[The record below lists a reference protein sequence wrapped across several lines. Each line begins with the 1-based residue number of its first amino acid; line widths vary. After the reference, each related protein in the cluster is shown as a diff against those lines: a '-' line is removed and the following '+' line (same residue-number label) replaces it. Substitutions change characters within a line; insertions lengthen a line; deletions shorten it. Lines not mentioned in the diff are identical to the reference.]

1 MMSRRQAARFDGTH
15 GRERATTPAASEAGC
30 VAVTTSQGTV
40 PASVRIH
47 RWRGVAA
54 VTLMSG
60 ALQATFV
67 PEMNMLGASLCLGG
81 EEFLALPGG
90 VGAYKR
96 VRTTGLPLL
105 APWAN
110 RLSGWAYRA
119 DRIRVDLDGL
129 DLYTD
134 PNGLPIH
141 GTMSA
146 RERWDVS
153 AVSTGGRVARLRAGF
168 EYAGAELLAAFP
180 FRHRLEMAVEIDG
193 RSLSV
198 ATTIRPSGDRA
209 VPVSFGYHPYLRLP
223 VGRRSA
229 WRLLL
234 PRRMHVELDERGI
247 PTGRSAEAPAE
258 AEPIGART
266 YDDLFEVTGDRRLGI
281 QHGGWR
287 LSVLFGGGYPY
298 AQVYAPPGAGF
309 ACLEPMTAPTNALV
323 TGDYRVVRPGESFT
337 ARFSIRPERI
347 RPGTA

>member
-1 MMSRRQAARFDGTH
+1 
-15 GRERATTPAASEAGC
+15 
-30 VAVTTSQGTV
+30 
-40 PASVRIH
+40 
-47 RWRGVAA
+47 VAA
-54 VTLMSG
+54 VTLASG
-60 ALQATFV
+60 ELQATFV
-67 PEMNMLGASLCLGG
+67 PEMNMLGASLRLGG

-90 VGAYKR
+90 VGAYRR

-180 FRHRLEMAVEIDG
+180 FPHRLEMAIDVDG

-223 VGRRSA
+223 GGRRSA

-234 PRRMHVELDERGI
+234 PRRLHVELDERGI
-247 PTGRSAEAPAE
+247 PTGRSSGEPAE
-258 AEPIGART
+258 AEPIAART
-266 YDDLFEVTGDRRLGI
+266 YDDLFELTGDRRLGI
-281 QHGGWR
+281 QHRDRR
-287 LSVLFGGGYPY
+287 LSVRFGAGYPY
-298 AQVYAPPGAGF
+298 AQVYVPPGAGF

-323 TGDYRVVRPGESFT
+323 AGGYPVVRPGESFT
-337 ARFSIRPERI
+337 ARFSIHPQRVD
-347 RPGTA
+347 PGAGR

>member
-1 MMSRRQAARFDGTH
+1 MMSRRRAVRFDG
-15 GRERATTPAASEAGC
+15 GMPG
-30 VAVTTSQGTV
+30 
-40 PASVRIH
+40 SVRIH

-54 VTLMSG
+54 VTLVSG
-60 ALQATFV
+60 ELQATFV
-67 PEMNMLGASLCLGG
+67 PEMNMLGVSLRLGG
-81 EEFLALPGG
+81 DEFLALPGG
-90 VGAYKR
+90 VGAYRR

-110 RLSGWAYRA
+110 RLSRRAYRA

-146 RERWDVS
+146 QEAWDVS

-180 FRHRLEMAVEIDG
+180 FPHRLETAVEVDG
-193 RSLSV
+193 RSLSL

-223 VGRRSA
+223 GGRRSA

-234 PRRMHVELDERGI
+234 PRRRHVELDERGI
-247 PTGRSAEAPAE
+247 PTGRSAEVPAE
-258 AEPIGART
+258 GELIGART
-266 YDDLFEVTGDRRLGI
+266 YDDLFELTGDRRLGL
-281 QHGGWR
+281 QHGGRR
-287 LSVLFGGGYPY
+287 LSVRFGAGYPY
-298 AQVYAPPGAGF
+298 AQVYVPPGAGF

-323 TGDYRVVRPGESFT
+323 AGDYPLVRPGESFT
-337 ARFSIRPERI
+337 ARFWIRPR
-347 RPGTA
+347 RVDPGAGR

>member
-1 MMSRRQAARFDGTH
+1 
-15 GRERATTPAASEAGC
+15 
-30 VAVTTSQGTV
+30 V
-40 PASVRIH
+40 PASVRVH

-54 VTLMSG
+54 VTLTSG
-60 ALQATFV
+60 ELQATFV
-67 PEMNMLGASLCLGG
+67 PELNLLGASLRLGG

-90 VGAYKR
+90 VGAYRR

-110 RLSGWAYRA
+110 RLDGRAYRA
-119 DRIRVDLDGL
+119 GRVRVDLDGL

-146 RERWDVS
+146 RDAWDVD
-153 AVSTGGRVARLRAGF
+153 AVGTGGPVARLRARF
-168 EYAGAELLAAFP
+168 EYAGEDLLAAFP
-180 FRHRLEMAVEIDG
+180 FPHRLETAIGVDG

-198 ATTIRPSGDRA
+198 ATTIRPSGGRS
-209 VPVSFGYHPYLRLP
+209 VPVSFGYHPYFRLP
-223 VGRRSA
+223 GGRRAA

-234 PRRMHVELDERGI
+234 PRRRLLELDERGI
-247 PTGRSAEAPAE
+247 PTGRSTEAPAE

-266 YDDLFEVTGDRRLGI
+266 FDDLFELIGDRRLVI
-281 QHGGWR
+281 QHGTRR
-287 LSVLFGGGYPY
+287 LTVRFGDGYPF

-323 TGDYRVVRPGESFT
+323 TGDYPVVRPGESLT
-337 ARFSIRPERI
+337 ARFWIRPERI
-347 RPGTA
+347 PPGTA

>member
-1 MMSRRQAARFDGTH
+1 MEGH
-15 GRERATTPAASEAGC
+15 GG
-30 VAVTTSQGTV
+30 V

-54 VTLMSG
+54 VTLTSG

-67 PEMNMLGASLCLGG
+67 PEMNLLGASLRLGG

-90 VGAYKR
+90 IGAYRR

-110 RLSGWAYRA
+110 RLSGRAYRA
-119 DRIRVDLDGL
+119 GGVRVDLDTL
-129 DLYTD
+129 DLDTD

-146 RERWDVS
+146 RHPWEVR
-153 AVSTGGRVARLRAGF
+153 AVSTGDRVARLRAAF
-168 EYAGAELLAAFP
+168 EYAEEELLAAFP
-180 FRHRLEMAVEIDG
+180 FPHRLETSIEVDG

-198 ATTIRPSGDRA
+198 TTSIRPCGDRA
-209 VPVSFGYHPYLRLP
+209 VPISFGYHPYLRLP
-223 VGRRSA
+223 GGRRSA

-234 PRRMHVELDERGI
+234 PRRRHVELDGRGI
-247 PTGRSAEAPAE
+247 PTGQSSEEPAE

-266 YDDLFEVTGDRRLGI
+266 YDDLFELTGRRALAIERGRR
-281 QHGGWR
+281 R
-287 LSVLFGGGYPY
+287 LSVLFGAGYPY

-309 ACLEPMTAPTNALV
+309 VCLEPMSAPTNALV
-323 TGDYRVVRPGESFT
+323 AGGYPVVRPGESFT
-337 ARFSIRPERI
+337 ARFWVRPERLGA
-347 RPGTA
+347 RTT

>member
-1 MMSRRQAARFDGTH
+1 MTGEGT
-15 GRERATTPAASEAGC
+15 A
-30 VAVTTSQGTV
+30 
-40 PASVRIH
+40 PASVQVH

-54 VTLMSG
+54 VTLTSG
-60 ALQATFV
+60 ELQATFI
-67 PEMNMLGASLCLGG
+67 PEMNLLGASLRLGG

-90 VGAYKR
+90 VGAYRR

-110 RLSGWAYRA
+110 RLSQHAYRA
-119 DRIRVDLDGL
+119 GRIRVDLDGL
-129 DLYTD
+129 DLNTD
-134 PNGLPIH
+134 LIGLPIH

-146 RERWDVS
+146 QETWHVS
-153 AVSTGGRVARLRAGF
+153 SVSTSDRVARLRAGF

-180 FRHRLEMAVEIDG
+180 FPHRLETTIDVNG

-198 ATTIRPSGDRA
+198 ATTIRPSGGRA
-209 VPVSFGYHPYLRLP
+209 VPVSFGYHPYFRLP
-223 VGRRSA
+223 GGRRSA

-234 PRRMHVELDERGI
+234 PRRAHVELDERGI
-247 PTGRSAEAPAE
+247 PTGRSTQAPAK

-266 YDDLFEVTGDRRLGI
+266 YDDLFELTGERRLGI
-281 QHGGWR
+281 QHGGRR

-309 ACLEPMTAPTNALV
+309 VCLEPMTAPTNALV
-323 TGDYRVVRPGESFT
+323 AGNYPVVRPGESFT